1 MRKLALVALGGAV
14 SLVLSVPAAANDYE
28 IDFGNYQCDFVPGA
42 QFNLNYGT
50 LIGPLKIIGKD
61 GRVLIDIDEG
71 GYVKVE
77 PKK

>member
-14 SLVLSVPAAANDYE
+14 SLGLSGPATANDYD
-28 IDFGNYQCDFVPGA
+28 IDLVIYQCDFAPDS